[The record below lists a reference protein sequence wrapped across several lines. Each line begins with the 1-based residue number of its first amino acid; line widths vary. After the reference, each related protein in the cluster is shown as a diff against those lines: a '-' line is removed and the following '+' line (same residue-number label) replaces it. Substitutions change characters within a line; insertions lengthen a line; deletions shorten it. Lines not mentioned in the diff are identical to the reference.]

1 MYMNAFN
8 RLAVVLMAL
17 AVLAAA
23 VGVFL
28 IVADLVSP
36 NDVMA
41 DNWLRDQL
49 RELDRLPG
57 ARGAA
62 TIGST
67 VAAAVIA
74 ALILVLESLPL
85 WRRERLFAAD
95 AEGKSFRMDAY
106 SVRQVVEGAATQIE
120 GVRETVAELRGSSE
134 GLQIR
139 CRVTLDPSASMRE
152 AGPELHQ
159 QIKAAVEGMTGVQV
173 ADVQLKL
180 EYAAPHTPSRV
191 S

>member
-1 MYMNAFN
+1 VYVNAFN
-8 RLAVVLMAL
+8 RLIVVLLAL
-17 AVLAAA
+17 AVMAAA
-23 VGVFL
+23 IGVFL

-62 TIGST
+62 TIAST
-67 VAAAVIA
+67 VAAAVAA
-74 ALILVLESLPL
+74 ALVLVLESLPL

-95 AEGKSFRMDAY
+95 AEGKTFRMDAY
-106 SVRQVVEGAATQIE
+106 SVRQVIE
-120 GVRETVAELRGSSE
+120 RAGTEVAGVKETEAELRGSSE

-139 CRVTLDPSASMRE
+139 CRVTLDSSASMRE

-159 QIKAAVEGMTGVQV
+159 QIKAAVERMTGVQV